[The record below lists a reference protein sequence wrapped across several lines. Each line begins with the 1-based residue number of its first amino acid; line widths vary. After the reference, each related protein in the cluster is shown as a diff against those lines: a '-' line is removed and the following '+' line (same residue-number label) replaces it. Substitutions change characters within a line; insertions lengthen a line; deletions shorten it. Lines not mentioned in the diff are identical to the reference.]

1 MADNCM
7 LKEIIFLHQV
17 FSPGSLLIH
26 IGSDRNYECF
36 PWSGLVRYIPSEF
49 NSCLNT
55 KGNNYDDK
63 LENPVALT
71 TFGRSKSKKAGYP
84 WNMINK
90 IGVEKHDVVMK
101 LGML

>member
-1 MADNCM
+1 
-7 LKEIIFLHQV
+7 
-17 FSPGSLLIH
+17 
-26 IGSDRNYECF
+26 
-36 PWSGLVRYIPSEF
+36 
-49 NSCLNT
+49 LNT